1 MRYSF
6 GVERKVCGYFGFFW
20 FIHLLI
26 CIREVLELRWQSVAF
41 VPDVEER
48 EEEPKRILK
57 HISDVQ
63 SPVELAQNYA
73 RASIETPTSPH
84 PRKELPEPASTA
96 RPASAILESQDHHS
110 FVEGE
115 TSGIGNTNRSEA
127 ALITEVSYAVGII
140 PRIGEQEDEFDV
152 AM

>member
-1 MRYSF
+1 MSYDD
-6 GVERKVCGYFGFFW
+6 KV
-20 FIHLLI
+20 LLLFQMLKNAKKNPN
-26 CIREVLELRWQSVAF
+26 V
-41 VPDVEER
+41 
-48 EEEPKRILK
+48 ILK

-96 RPASAILESQDHHS
+96 RPTSAILESQDHHS

-115 TSGIGNTNRSEA
+115 TSGIGKANRSEA
-127 ALITEVSYAVGII
+127 ALVTEVSYAVGII
-140 PRIGEQEDEFDV
+140 PRTGEQEDEFDV